1 MKIFL
6 MVYKTQNITQAAGM
20 LHITQPA
27 VTRAIQEIEQ
37 YYGVRLFERINRR
50 LSVTEAGRQLYGQA
64 LHIVGS
70 FEELEQGL
78 RRWNEQGILRVG
90 SSITFGNFLMPQVA
104 AECQKRFP
112 DLKLYVNISNGACL
126 QQMILDNQLDFAL
139 IEGEVTDEN
148 LVKEQFASDQLVMLL
163 PPGHP
168 LTVCDKIWFKDLEGQ
183 SFLMRE
189 NGSAGRDFLNHI
201 FAVHEVPLKPVWESA
216 STQAIVKAVHAGLGI
231 AFLPEPLVKHDIETG
246 YVLTRTVE
254 DETFHRKNYM
264 IWHRN
269 KYLTDAAKNLMELCR
284 QYASGGGT
292 KKNLDIVL

>member
-6 MVYKTQNITQAAGM
+6 MVYQTQNITKAAGL

-37 YYGVRLFERINRR
+37 YYGVRLFERINRG
-50 LSVTEAGRQLYGQA
+50 LSVTEAGRQMYAQA

-70 FEELEQGL
+70 FDELEQGL
-78 RRWNEQGILRVG
+78 KRWNEQGVLRVG
-90 SSITFGNFLMPQVA
+90 SSIMFGNFLMPQVM
-104 AECQKRFP
+104 AECRQRFP
-112 DLKLYVNISNGACL
+112 DLKIYVNILSGARL
-126 QQMILDNQLDFAL
+126 QQMLLDNQLDFAL

-148 LVKEQFASDQLVMLL
+148 LVKEQFASDKLVMLL
-163 PPGHP
+163 PPGDP
-168 LTVCDKIWFKDLEGQ
+168 LAKRGRIRFKDLEDQ
-183 SFLMRE
+183 PFLMRE

-201 FAVHEVPLKPVWESA
+201 FAVHDVPLKPIWESA

-231 AFLPEPLVKHDIETG
+231 AFLPEPLVKNDIERG
-246 YVLTRTVE
+246 YVLTKTVE

-284 QYASGGGT
+284 QYASGTNERYPLG
-292 KKNLDIVL
+292 